1 MKLEPVNDLGSC
13 EFIMGSASPGDF
25 PPADRPEI
33 CFAGRSNVGKS
44 SLINALTRRRKLARI
59 SNTPGRTRQIN
70 FFLIGDSRYLVD
82 LPGYGFAR
90 MSKSEARNCGVLID
104 NYLYGRPS
112 LRRAFLLIDARRG
125 IMPIDQQFMH
135 RLGDAAVAFQV
146 ILTKADKAARGL
158 PEIEDSVTEA
168 LTAHPAAIPT
178 PISTSSVRNTGIE
191 NLRRSI
197 LELV

>member
-1 MKLEPVNDLGSC
+1 
-13 EFIMGSASPGDF
+13 MGSAIPGDF

-44 SLINALTRRRKLARI
+44 SLINALTRRRKLART

-70 FFLIGDSRYLVD
+70 FFLIGEARYLVD

-90 MSKSEARNCGVLID
+90 MSKSEARICATLID

-125 IMPIDQQFMH
+125 IMPIDQEFMS
-135 RLGDAAVAFQV
+135 RLDDAAVAFQV
-146 ILTKADKAARGL
+146 ILTKSDKAARGL
-158 PEIEDSVTEA
+158 EEIEQSVAEA
-168 LTAHPAAIPT
+168 LTAHPAALPA

-191 NLRRSI
+191 TVRRSI
-197 LELV
+197 LALV